1 MRFQELDTELQNLV
15 IETPHV
21 PVSPRA
27 NRQFSTWVL
36 NTTLQLTARDAGVVR
51 AGELWLLQKEL
62 SCYLDDQVSWSDSK
76 STDAAWQEIRVIS
89 VEERTDPSFPA
100 AILFFFISG
109 TSSVDVQPV
118 PVWLWKLIFPKMSP
132 KFFSLLAGS
141 GQSNEDK
148 PYHTL
153 SQKALYL
160 LRGEGD

>member
-1 MRFQELDTELQNLV
+1 MRFQELPPELQTLV

-21 PVSPRA
+21 QVSSRA
-27 NRQFSTWVL
+27 NRQFSTWVV
-36 NTTLQLTARDAGVVR
+36 NTALQLTARDAGMVR

-62 SCYLDDQVSWSDSK
+62 SCYLNDQVSWSNDK
-76 STDAAWQEIRVIS
+76 SSEAAWQEIRVIS

-109 TSSVDVQPV
+109 TSSFDVQPV
-118 PVWLWKLIFPKMSP
+118 PVWLWKLIFPKMP
-132 KFFSLLAGS
+132 PQYFSLLAGS
-141 GQSNEDK
+141 DQSSEDK

-153 SQKALYL
+153 SRKALCL